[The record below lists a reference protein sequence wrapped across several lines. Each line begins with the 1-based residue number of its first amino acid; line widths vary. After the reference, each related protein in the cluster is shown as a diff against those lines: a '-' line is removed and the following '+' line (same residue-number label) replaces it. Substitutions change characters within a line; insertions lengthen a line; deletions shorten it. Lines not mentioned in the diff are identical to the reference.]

1 MKQLW
6 QKWALR
12 LDAMSLRERAM
23 VFCGAVLALVFLLNA
38 LLLDT
43 QFAQQKKLSEQIRQ
57 DQTKVAEMQFEI
69 QKKVQ
74 AHSLDPDKTGQD
86 KLAQLRQQTDRLR
99 NELLGMQKNLVAPEK
114 MSLLLEDLLK
124 RNGKLKLIS
133 LKTLPPE
140 NLTREDKKAQD
151 GSAAKNPAE
160 PATAAAGRAAET
172 EVGGIYRHG
181 VEIVVQGRYP
191 DMVSYLSA
199 LEGMKW
205 ELYWGKASM
214 QVVEYPVA
222 TLSLTVYTLS
232 LDKTWLN
239 L

>member
-1 MKQLW
+1 MKQHW

-23 VFCGAVLALVFLLNA
+23 VFCGAALALIFLLNI
-38 LLLDT
+38 LLLEP
-43 QFAQQKKLSEQIRQ
+43 QFAEQKKFSQQVKQ
-57 DQTKVAEMQFEI
+57 DQGKIAEMQLEI
-69 QKKVQ
+69 QRKVQ
-74 AHSLDPDKTGQD
+74 AHSLDPDKTGQE
-86 KLAQLRQQTDRLR
+86 KLKQLRQQVEQLR
-99 NELLGMQKNLVAPEK
+99 GDLLGMQKNLVAPEK

-124 RNGKLKLIS
+124 RNGKLKLVS

-140 NLTREDKKAQD
+140 NLAKSEKKDAD
-151 GSAAKNPAE
+151 AVKKPAASPDAAKDAE
-160 PATAAAGRAAET
+160 P

-181 VEIVVQGRYP
+181 VEIVVQGNYL
-191 DMVSYLSA
+191 DMVNYLSA
-199 LEGMKW
+199 LENMKW
-205 ELYWGKASM
+205 ELYWGKTSM

-232 LDKTWLN
+232 LDKSWMN